1 MQRLVGLSGRTE
13 KPLAELFRTQAT
25 EEQLMDGAMKTL
37 GRGLSG
43 HSIRRGALT
52 FLLHSGVPLLRILEV
67 SRHSDVNGLVR
78 YVDAAEIPLARETQ
92 RVSRTLWAR

>member
-1 MQRLVGLSGRTE
+1 M
-13 KPLAELFRTQAT
+13 
-25 EEQLMDGAMKTL
+25 
-37 GRGLSG
+37 
-43 HSIRRGALT
+43 
-52 FLLHSGVPLLRILEV
+52 LHSGVPLLRILEV